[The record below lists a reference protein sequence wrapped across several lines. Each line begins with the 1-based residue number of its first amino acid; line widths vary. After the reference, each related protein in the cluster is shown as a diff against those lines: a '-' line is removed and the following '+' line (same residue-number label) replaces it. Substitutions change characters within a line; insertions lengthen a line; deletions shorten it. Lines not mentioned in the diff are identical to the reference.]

1 MKMKKAKLKMAG
13 SGFLILAVLFFLTL
27 LSCEED
33 AFQKEPPIPTVGF
46 ITSSYTVSDT
56 IGDYTFLE
64 IEASQYVEAYQ
75 YEVYFKFDGTAV
87 LDTDFSWKHG
97 EYETLDGDIYY
108 KAWMSKGIRKC
119 AIAVLP
125 VDNSTGDKTL
135 NVTLYADQEG
145 DRYTLKSGMN
155 SASLTIQDN

>member
-1 MKMKKAKLKMAG
+1 MKTTTLQMARSG
-13 SGFLILAVLFFLTL
+13 SLTLAVLFFLTL

-33 AFQKEPPIPTVGF
+33 TFQKEPPIPNVGF
-46 ITSSYTVSDT
+46 LASSYSAADNAGEYV
-56 IGDYTFLE
+56 FLE
-64 IEASQYVEAYQ
+64 IEASEYVEAYQ
-75 YEVYFKFDGTAV
+75 YEVYFKIDGNAV
-87 LDTDFSWKHG
+87 LDTDFTWKHG

-108 KAWMSKGIRKC
+108 KAWMSQGIRKC

-135 NVTLYADQEG
+135 NITLYDDKEG

-155 SASLTIQDN
+155 TATLTIQDN